1 MLDSLDAAFASKKP
15 KIVPVSSNAPR
26 KAAQFQPKSNKAN
39 KANKAGGA
47 LDVKMNHQA
56 KARESVKQTEQ
67 KKDPPN
73 PLYSKVDGL
82 LYTTKTSKDKSRPP
96 LKDLEEKL
104 MALALI
110 KQSQPSIS
118 RDESLLD
125 KVKNKVLQLDNP
137 RKAKSTT
144 QTIPNPAL
152 QAQFIIHRRHTV
164 RRKLGLVIP
173 SLPINQDDA
182 AELHRLWSAYMTDFL
197 AEIVSTT
204 SNAATIESFSAC
216 YYGPKLLKADFRGCD
231 LRVVRSS
238 NPTLVGTRGIVVEDQ
253 RNTFRMVSASGLLH
267 CIPKSGHITF
277 EFEVDGKAFRVSG
290 DDFRSRE
297 YYS

>member
-1 MLDSLDAAFASKKP
+1 MDKRKLMLDSLDAAFASKKP

-26 KAAQFQPKSNKAN
+26 KAVQLQPKSNKAN

-56 KARESVKQTEQ
+56 KARESAKQTEQ

-104 MALALI
+104 MALALM

-144 QTIPNPAL
+144 QTVPNPAL
-152 QAQFIIHRRHTV
+152 QAH
-164 RRKLGLVIP
+164 
-173 SLPINQDDA
+173 QDDA

-204 SNAATIESFSAC
+204 SNAATTESFSAC

-231 LRVVRSS
+231 LRGSHFG
-238 NPTLVGTRGIVVEDQ
+238 LVPFV
-253 RNTFRMVSASGLLH
+253 
-267 CIPKSGHITF
+267 
-277 EFEVDGKAFRVSG
+277 
-290 DDFRSRE
+290 
-297 YYS
+297 